1 MSSFVAE
8 LQKLHQKTDIFSRER
23 RLLLAVSGG
32 IDSLCMAQVLAEYR
46 RVIDPGLFLEAANVQ
61 IPQTALKDSDLQTLR
76 HFFKE
81 MNIPLTVING
91 NVDDSQPFSCYICA
105 RERRKRIFQHAAKQK
120 IGLVALGHNLD
131 DYLETALLNLV
142 HAGHMESLQ
151 PVQSYFNDKIMVIRP
166 LLSIR
171 KKHITAYAKKSQFP
185 KLISACAY
193 ESDNRRAAIR
203 AFMAQLQR
211 LNRAFIPNLRKA
223 VNRWNK
229 LEV

>member
-1 MSSFVAE
+1 MSSFLAE
-8 LQKLHQKTDIFSRER
+8 LQKLNQKANFFSRER

-46 RVIDPGLFLEAANVQ
+46 RVINTGLSLEAANVQ
-61 IPQTALKDSDLQTLR
+61 IPQTALKDSDMQILR
-76 HFFKE
+76 DFFKE
-81 MNIPLTVING
+81 MNIPLTIING

-105 RERRKRIFQHAAKQK
+105 RERRKRIFQHAAERK

-151 PVQSYFNDKIMVIRP
+151 PVQSYFNNKITVLRP

-171 KKHITAYAKKSQFP
+171 KKHVTAYAKEHQFP
-185 KLISACAY
+185 KLTSQCAY

-203 AFMAQLQR
+203 TLMAQLQR

-223 VNRWNK
+223 VNRWNG
-229 LEV
+229 LCV